1 MVVAIGESADFA
13 QAVKTSGR
21 FVVHVAEQEH
31 RRLSDRFAE
40 LAPAPGGLFAGL
52 EVSETA
58 WGPLLGGFDNWVGC
72 RLEASH
78 PIGFQTLLVA
88 EIEHLQLG
96 DLEDPLLY
104 FRGRYRS
111 LA

>member
-1 MVVAIGESADFA
+1 
-13 QAVKTSGR
+13 
-21 FVVHVAEQEH
+21 
-31 RRLSDRFAE
+31 
-40 LAPAPGGLFAGL
+40 
-52 EVSETA
+52 
-58 WGPLLGGFDNWVGC
+58 
-72 RLEASH
+72 
-78 PIGFQTLLVA
+78 LLVA